1 MIVILK
7 NKPDPDQ
14 LEGLISWLNA
24 QDIDVHPTVGSSQT
38 ILGLV
43 GDTSRID
50 MNLIAALDIV
60 EAVKRVAEP
69 YKNANRK
76 FHPDDTV
83 IRVGDAVI
91 GGGSLTVIAG
101 PCAVES
107 EDQLMTVARAVK
119 EAGADLLRASAFK
132 PRSSPYAFQGLGI
145 EGIRLLMKEKE
156 EVGLPVVSE
165 IYDSSQLP
173 LFADIDVLMV
183 GAKNMQNY
191 ALLRALGKTEKPV
204 ILKRG
209 FSNTYEEWLMSA
221 EYILAGGN
229 KNVILCERGIR
240 TFEPSVSGTLDVTSV
255 PVLKGLTHLSVIID
269 PSSAGGKYTYVPALA
284 RAGVAAGADGVMIE
298 VHNDPTRAKC
308 DGPQSL
314 TPKKFAKTAESLR
327 RIHSIIH
334 EEVWLISTERR

>member
-7 NKPDPDQ
+7 NRPDPDQ

-24 QDIDVHPTVGSSQT
+24 QGVAVHPTVGASQT

-83 IRVGDAVI
+83 IRVGNAVI
-91 GGGSLTVIAG
+91 GGGNLTIIAG

-107 EDQLMTVARAVK
+107 EEQLMATAEAVK
-119 EAGADLLRASAFK
+119 AAGADLLRGSAFK

-145 EGIRLLMKEKE
+145 EGIRLLLTAKEQY
-156 EVGLPVVSE
+156 GLPVVSE
-165 IYDSSQLP
+165 IYDASQLP
-173 LFADIDVLMV
+173 LFCDIDVLMV

-191 ALLRALGKTEKPV
+191 ALLRALGRTEKPV

-209 FSNTYEEWLMSA
+209 FSNTREELLMSA

-229 KNVILCERGIR
+229 PNVILCERGIR
-240 TFEPSVSGTLDVTSV
+240 TFDPSVPGTLDVAAV
-255 PVLKGLTHLSVIID
+255 PLLKSLTHLPVIVD

-284 RAGVAAGADGVMIE
+284 RAGAAAGADGVMIE
-298 VHNDPTRAKC
+298 VHSDPAHAKC
-308 DGPQSL
+308 DGLQSL
-314 TPKKFAKTAESLR
+314 TPEKFAKTAASLR
-327 RIHSIIH
+327 RIRQ
-334 EEVWLISTERR
+334 LISEEE

>member
-119 EAGADLLRASAFK
+119 EAGANLLRASAFK

-145 EGIRLLMKEKE
+145 ECIRLLMKEKE

-165 IYDSSQLP
+165 IYDASQLP
-173 LFADIDVLMV
+173 LFAEIDVLMV

-255 PVLKGLTHLSVIID
+255 PVLKGLTHLPVIID

-334 EEVWLISTERR
+334 EEEM

>member
-1 MIVILK
+1 
-7 NKPDPDQ
+7 
-14 LEGLISWLNA
+14 
-24 QDIDVHPTVGSSQT
+24 
-38 ILGLV
+38 
-43 GDTSRID
+43 
-50 MNLIAALDIV
+50 
-60 EAVKRVAEP
+60 
-69 YKNANRK
+69 
-76 FHPDDTV
+76 
-83 IRVGDAVI
+83 
-91 GGGSLTVIAG
+91 
-101 PCAVES
+101 
-107 EDQLMTVARAVK
+107 MTVARAVK
-119 EAGADLLRASAFK
+119 EAGANLLRASAFK

-165 IYDSSQLP
+165 IYDASQLP
-173 LFADIDVLMV
+173 LFAEIDVLMV

-255 PVLKGLTHLSVIID
+255 PVLKGLTHLPVIID

-334 EEVWLISTERR
+334 EEEM

>member
-107 EDQLMTVARAVK
+107 EDQLMTVAKAVK

-255 PVLKGLTHLSVIID
+255 PVLKGLTHLPVIID

-334 EEVWLISTERR
+334 EEEM

>member
-107 EDQLMTVARAVK
+107 EDQLMTVAKAVK
-119 EAGADLLRASAFK
+119 EAGANLLRASAFK

-173 LFADIDVLMV
+173 LFAEIDVLMV

-255 PVLKGLTHLSVIID
+255 PVLKGLTHLPVIID

-334 EEVWLISTERR
+334 EEEM

>member
-119 EAGADLLRASAFK
+119 EAGANLLRASAFK

-255 PVLKGLTHLSVIID
+255 PVLKGLTHLPVIID
-269 PSSAGGKYTYVPALA
+269 PSSAGGQYTYVPALA

-334 EEVWLISTERR
+334 EEEM

>member
-334 EEVWLISTERR
+334 EEEM

>member
-43 GDTSRID
+43 GDPSRID

-83 IRVGDAVI
+83 IRVGDTVI

-119 EAGADLLRASAFK
+119 EAGANLLRASAFK

-255 PVLKGLTHLSVIID
+255 PVLKGLTHLPVIID

-334 EEVWLISTERR
+334 EEEL

>member
-119 EAGADLLRASAFK
+119 EAGANLLRASAFK
-132 PRSSPYAFQGLGI
+132 PRSSPYSFQGLGI

-255 PVLKGLTHLSVIID
+255 PVLKGLTHLPVIID

-334 EEVWLISTERR
+334 EEEM

>member
-83 IRVGDAVI
+83 IRVGNAVI
-91 GGGSLTVIAG
+91 GGGNLTIIAG

-107 EDQLMTVARAVK
+107 EEQLMATAEAVK
-119 EAGADLLRASAFK
+119 AAGADLLRGSAFK

-145 EGIRLLMKEKE
+145 EGIRLLLAAKEQY
-156 EVGLPVVSE
+156 GLPVVSE
-165 IYDSSQLP
+165 IYDASQLP
-173 LFADIDVLMV
+173 LFCDIDVLMV

-191 ALLRALGKTEKPV
+191 ALLRALGRTEKPV

-209 FSNTYEEWLMSA
+209 FSNTREELLMSA

-229 KNVILCERGIR
+229 PNVILCERGIR
-240 TFEPSVSGTLDVTSV
+240 TFDPSVPGTLDVAAV
-255 PVLKGLTHLSVIID
+255 PLLKSLTHLPVIVD

-284 RAGVAAGADGVMIE
+284 RAGAAAGADGVMIE
-298 VHNDPTRAKC
+298 VHSDPAHAKC
-308 DGPQSL
+308 DGLQSL
-314 TPKKFAKTAESLR
+314 TPEKFAKTAASLR
-327 RIHSIIH
+327 RIRQ
-334 EEVWLISTERR
+334 LISEEE

>member
-24 QDIDVHPTVGSSQT
+24 QDIAVHPTVGSSQT

-119 EAGADLLRASAFK
+119 EAGANLLRASAFK

-173 LFADIDVLMV
+173 LFAEIDVLMV

-255 PVLKGLTHLSVIID
+255 PVLKGLTHLPVIID

-334 EEVWLISTERR
+334 EEEM

>member
-119 EAGADLLRASAFK
+119 EAGANLLRASAFK

-255 PVLKGLTHLSVIID
+255 PVLKGLTHLPVIID

-334 EEVWLISTERR
+334 EEEM

>member
-119 EAGADLLRASAFK
+119 EAGANLLRASAFK

-165 IYDSSQLP
+165 IYDASQLP
-173 LFADIDVLMV
+173 LFAEIDVLMV

-255 PVLKGLTHLSVIID
+255 PVLKGLTHLPVIID

-308 DGPQSL
+308 DGSQSL

-334 EEVWLISTERR
+334 EEEM

>member
-76 FHPDDTV
+76 CQPGDTV
-83 IRVGDAVI
+83 SRVGDAVI

-107 EDQLMTVARAVK
+107 EDQLMTVAKAVK
-119 EAGADLLRASAFK
+119 EAGANLLRASAFK
-132 PRSSPYAFQGLGI
+132 PRSSPYSFQGLGI

-173 LFADIDVLMV
+173 LFAEIDVLMV

-255 PVLKGLTHLSVIID
+255 PVLKGLTHLPVIID

-334 EEVWLISTERR
+334 EEEM

>member
-255 PVLKGLTHLSVIID
+255 PVLKGLTHLPVIID
-269 PSSAGGKYTYVPALA
+269 PSSAGGKYTFVPALA
-284 RAGVAAGADGVMIE
+284 RAGAAAGADGVMIE

-334 EEVWLISTERR
+334 EEEM

>member
-119 EAGADLLRASAFK
+119 EAGANLLRASAFK

-165 IYDSSQLP
+165 IYDASQLP
-173 LFADIDVLMV
+173 LFAEIDVLMV

-255 PVLKGLTHLSVIID
+255 PVLKGLTHLPVIID

-334 EEVWLISTERR
+334 EEEM

>member
-107 EDQLMTVARAVK
+107 EEQLMTVAQAVK
-119 EAGADLLRASAFK
+119 EAGANLLRASAFK

-173 LFADIDVLMV
+173 LFAEIDVLMV

-255 PVLKGLTHLSVIID
+255 PVLKGLTHLPVIID

-334 EEVWLISTERR
+334 EEEM

>member
-145 EGIRLLMKEKE
+145 EGIRFLMKEKE

-165 IYDSSQLP
+165 IYDGSQLP

-334 EEVWLISTERR
+334 EEEM

>member
-24 QDIDVHPTVGSSQT
+24 QDIDVHPTVGSSPT

-119 EAGADLLRASAFK
+119 EAGANLLRASAFK

-156 EVGLPVVSE
+156 EIGLPVVSE

-173 LFADIDVLMV
+173 LFAEIDVLMV

-255 PVLKGLTHLSVIID
+255 PVLKGLTHLPVIID

-334 EEVWLISTERR
+334 EEEM

>member
-107 EDQLMTVARAVK
+107 EDQLMTVAKAVK
-119 EAGADLLRASAFK
+119 EAGANLLRASAFK

-255 PVLKGLTHLSVIID
+255 PVLKGLTHLPVIID

-334 EEVWLISTERR
+334 EEEM

>member
-145 EGIRLLMKEKE
+145 EGIRFLMKEKE

-255 PVLKGLTHLSVIID
+255 PVLKGLTHLPVIID

-334 EEVWLISTERR
+334 EEEM

>member
-255 PVLKGLTHLSVIID
+255 PVLKGLTHLPVIID

-334 EEVWLISTERR
+334 EEEM

>member
-119 EAGADLLRASAFK
+119 EAGANLLRASAFK

-145 EGIRLLMKEKE
+145 EGIRLLMKEKA

-165 IYDSSQLP
+165 IYDPSQLP
-173 LFADIDVLMV
+173 LFAEIDVLMV

-255 PVLKGLTHLSVIID
+255 PVLKGLTHLPVIID

-334 EEVWLISTERR
+334 EEEM

>member
-107 EDQLMTVARAVK
+107 EDQLMTVAKAVK

-183 GAKNMQNY
+183 GAKYMQNY

-255 PVLKGLTHLSVIID
+255 PVLKGLTHLPVIID

-334 EEVWLISTERR
+334 EEEM

>member
-119 EAGADLLRASAFK
+119 EAGANLLRASAFK

-173 LFADIDVLMV
+173 LFAEIDVLMV

-209 FSNTYEEWLMSA
+209 FSNTYEE
-221 EYILAGGN
+221 
-229 KNVILCERGIR
+229 
-240 TFEPSVSGTLDVTSV
+240 
-255 PVLKGLTHLSVIID
+255 
-269 PSSAGGKYTYVPALA
+269 
-284 RAGVAAGADGVMIE
+284 
-298 VHNDPTRAKC
+298 
-308 DGPQSL
+308 
-314 TPKKFAKTAESLR
+314 
-327 RIHSIIH
+327 
-334 EEVWLISTERR
+334 

>member
-60 EAVKRVAEP
+60 ESVHRIQEP

-119 EAGADLLRASAFK
+119 EAGANLLRASAFK

-255 PVLKGLTHLSVIID
+255 PVLKGLTHLPVIID

-334 EEVWLISTERR
+334 EEEM

>member
-24 QDIDVHPTVGSSQT
+24 QNIDVHPTVGSSQT

-255 PVLKGLTHLSVIID
+255 PVLKGLTHLPVIID

-334 EEVWLISTERR
+334 EEEM

>member
-119 EAGADLLRASAFK
+119 EAGANLLRASAFK

-173 LFADIDVLMV
+173 LFAEIDVLMV

-255 PVLKGLTHLSVIID
+255 PVLKGLTHLPVIID

-334 EEVWLISTERR
+334 EEEM

>member
-7 NKPDPDQ
+7 DRPDPDQ

-24 QDIDVHPTVGSSQT
+24 QDITVHPTVGSQQT

-69 YKNANRK
+69 FKNANRK

-83 IRVGDAVI
+83 IRVGNTAF
-91 GGGSLTVIAG
+91 GGGNLTIIAG

-107 EDQLMTVARAVK
+107 EEQLFTIASAAK
-119 EAGADLLRASAFK
+119 EAGADLIRGSAFK

-145 EGIRLLMKEKE
+145 EGIRLLMKVKE
-156 EVGLPVVSE
+156 EIGLPVVSE

-173 LFADIDVLMV
+173 LFEDIDVLMV
-183 GAKNMQNY
+183 GARNMQNY
-191 ALLRALGKTEKPV
+191 ALLRALGKTEKPI

-255 PVLKGLTHLSVIID
+255 PVLKGLTHLPVIID

-298 VHNDPTRAKC
+298 VHNDPTHAKC

-327 RIHSIIH
+327 KIHSIIN
-334 EEVWLISTERR
+334 EEEM

>member
-119 EAGADLLRASAFK
+119 EAGAELRRASAFK

-145 EGIRLLMKEKE
+145 EGIRFLMKEKE

-255 PVLKGLTHLSVIID
+255 PVLKGLTHLPVIID

-334 EEVWLISTERR
+334 EEEM

>member
-119 EAGADLLRASAFK
+119 EAGANLLRASAFK

-173 LFADIDVLMV
+173 LFAEIDVLMV

-255 PVLKGLTHLSVIID
+255 PVLKGLTHLPVIID

-334 EEVWLISTERR
+334 EGEM

>member
-7 NKPDPDQ
+7 DRPDPDQ

-24 QDIDVHPTVGSSQT
+24 QDITVHPTVGSQQT

-69 YKNANRK
+69 YKNATRN

-83 IRVGDAVI
+83 VRVGNAAV
-91 GGGSLTVIAG
+91 GGGSLAIIAG
-101 PCAVES
+101 PSVVES
-107 EDQLMTVARAVK
+107 EEQLFAVARAAK
-119 EAGADLLRASAFK
+119 EAGADMIRGSAFK

-145 EGIRLLMKEKE
+145 EGIRLLMKVRE
-156 EVGLPVVSE
+156 EIGLPVVSE
-165 IYDSSQLP
+165 IYDASQLP
-173 LFADIDVLMV
+173 LFEGIDVLMV
-183 GAKNMQNY
+183 GARNMQNY
-191 ALLRALGKTEKPV
+191 ALLRALGRTEKPV

-229 KNVILCERGIR
+229 RNVILCERGIR
-240 TFEPSVSGTLDVTSV
+240 TFEPSVAGTLDVTSV
-255 PVLKGLTHLSVIID
+255 PVLKGLTHLPVIVD
-269 PSSAGGKYTYVPALA
+269 PSSAAGKYTYVPALA
-284 RAGVAAGADGVMIE
+284 RAGAAAGADGVMLE
-298 VHNDPTRAKC
+298 VHNDPPHAKC
-308 DGPQSL
+308 GGQKAL
-314 TPKKFAKTAESLR
+314 TTKKFAKTAESLR
-327 RIHSIIH
+327 MIHNMIK
-334 EEVWLISTERR
+334 EEL

>member
-119 EAGADLLRASAFK
+119 EAGANLLRASAFK

-165 IYDSSQLP
+165 IYDASQLP
-173 LFADIDVLMV
+173 LFADIDALMV

-255 PVLKGLTHLSVIID
+255 PVLKGLTHLPVMID

-334 EEVWLISTERR
+334 EEEM

>member
-7 NKPDPDQ
+7 DRPDPDQ

-24 QDIDVHPTVGSSQT
+24 QDITVHPTVGSQQT

-69 YKNANRK
+69 FKNANRK

-83 IRVGDAVI
+83 IRVGNTAF
-91 GGGSLTVIAG
+91 GGGNLTIIAG

-107 EDQLMTVARAVK
+107 EEQLFEIASAAK
-119 EAGADLLRASAFK
+119 EAGADLIRGSAFK

-145 EGIRLLMKEKE
+145 EGIRLLMKVKE
-156 EVGLPVVSE
+156 EIGLPVVSE

-173 LFADIDVLMV
+173 LFEDIDVLMV
-183 GAKNMQNY
+183 GARNMQNY
-191 ALLRALGKTEKPV
+191 ALLRALGKTEKPI

-229 KNVILCERGIR
+229 QNVILCERGIR

-255 PVLKGLTHLSVIID
+255 PVLKGLTHLPVIID

-298 VHNDPTRAKC
+298 VHNDPTHAKC

-327 RIHSIIH
+327 RIHAIIN
-334 EEVWLISTERR
+334 EEGM

>member
-145 EGIRLLMKEKE
+145 EGIRLLMKEKA

-165 IYDSSQLP
+165 IYDASQLP
-173 LFADIDVLMV
+173 LFAEIDVLMV

-255 PVLKGLTHLSVIID
+255 PVLKGLTHLPVIID

-334 EEVWLISTERR
+334 EEEM

>member
-7 NKPDPDQ
+7 NKPDSDQ

-145 EGIRLLMKEKE
+145 EGIRLLMKEKA

-165 IYDSSQLP
+165 IYDASQLP
-173 LFADIDVLMV
+173 LFAEIDVLMV

-255 PVLKGLTHLSVIID
+255 PVLKGLTHLPVIID

-334 EEVWLISTERR
+334 EEEM

>member
-119 EAGADLLRASAFK
+119 EAGANLLRASAFK

-156 EVGLPVVSE
+156 AVGLPVVSE

-255 PVLKGLTHLSVIID
+255 PVLKGLTHLPVIID

-334 EEVWLISTERR
+334 EEEM